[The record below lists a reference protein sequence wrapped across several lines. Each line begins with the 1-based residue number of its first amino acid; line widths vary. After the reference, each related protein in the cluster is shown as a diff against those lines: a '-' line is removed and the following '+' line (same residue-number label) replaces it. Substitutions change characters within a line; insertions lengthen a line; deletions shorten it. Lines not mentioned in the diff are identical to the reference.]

1 MIPSVD
7 TGRDHGP
14 LPDLAP
20 GRAAGIGALQGTALT
35 LGALLGTGV
44 ISLPALAAEAA
55 GPASLLAW
63 GALIVVSVAFAATFT
78 ALGSRFPDGGGVT
91 TYVRRAFGDRASTAV
106 GWAFY
111 FTIPVGAPTA
121 AGFAAHYVA
130 DALGRGRGTAL
141 VVTALILVSVTAV
154 NWFGI
159 EVSARTQLVVAAVLA
174 TLLVIVIVLALP
186 HARTANLTPFAPH
199 GVGGVAEAAGILLWA
214 FVGWEIMASL
224 SGRYHSPGRD
234 IARAALAS
242 LLVVSVLYVGVAFCT
257 VAVLGPDPGP
267 APLSDLLVT
276 ALGEP
281 ARPAMSIVALL
292 LTVATINTYFAG
304 AAELGASLA
313 RDGSLPGWLAQR
325 VGRTGVPRRALG
337 LVAGLSLATTAAMAV
352 LGLDTNSALLV
363 TTATFALVY
372 VAATAAAVV
381 LLDGWG
387 RCAAVCSVLAS
398 AGLVAV
404 TGWRVLLP
412 LAVGG
417 LGVLWVGTRRTAPS
431 GRVHSP

>member
-1 MIPSVD
+1 VSI
-7 TGRDHGP
+7 GRDP
-14 LPDLAP
+14 AVP
-20 GRAAGIGALQGTALT
+20 GSTTGGIGSLQGAALT
-35 LGALLGTGV
+35 LGALIGTGV

-55 GPASLLAW
+55 GPASLVAW
-63 GALIVVSVAFAATFT
+63 GALLLVSVAFAASFT
-78 ALGSRFPDGGGVT
+78 ALGARFPDGGGVT

-111 FTIPVGAPTA
+111 LTIPVGAPTA

-141 VVTALILVSVTAV
+141 LVAALILLAVTAI

-159 EVSARTQLVVAAVLA
+159 EASARSQLVIAAVLA
-174 TLLVIVIVLALP
+174 VLLVLVIVLALP
-186 HARTANLTPFAPH
+186 HSRSDNLTPFAPH
-199 GVGGVAEAAGILLWA
+199 GVDGVARAAGILLWA

-224 SGRYHSPGRD
+224 SGRYHTPGRD
-234 IARAALAS
+234 IARAAGIALV
-242 LLVVSVLYVGVAFCT
+242 VVSVLYVGIAFCT

-281 ARPAMSIVALL
+281 ARPAMTVLAVL

-313 RDGSLPGWLAQR
+313 RDGSLPGWLAVR
-325 VGRTGVPRRALG
+325 SGPGGVPRRALA
-337 LVAGLSLATTAAMAV
+337 LVAVGALLTTGVMGV
-352 LGLDTNSALLV
+352 LGKDTDSALLL

-372 VAATAAAVV
+372 LVSTAAAVR

-387 RCAAVCSVLAS
+387 RTAAVVSVVAS
-398 AGLVAV
+398 VGLVAV
-404 TGWRVLLP
+404 TGWRVLFP
-412 LAVGG
+412 VAVGM
-417 LGVLWVGTRRTAPS
+417 LGVWWTRR
-431 GRVHSP
+431 R

>member
-1 MIPSVD
+1 VSI
-7 TGRDHGP
+7 GRDP
-14 LPDLAP
+14 AAP
-20 GRAAGIGALQGTALT
+20 GTTAGGIGALQGAALS

-55 GPASLLAW
+55 GPASLVAW
-63 GALIVVSVAFAATFT
+63 AALLLVSVAFAASFT
-78 ALGSRFPDGGGVT
+78 ALGARFPDGGGVT

-111 FTIPVGAPTA
+111 LTIPVGAPTA

-141 VVTALILVSVTAV
+141 LVAALMLLVVTAV

-159 EVSARTQLVVAAVLA
+159 EASARSQLVIAAVLA
-174 TLLVIVIVLALP
+174 VLLVLVIVLALP
-186 HARTANLTPFAPH
+186 HSRSANLTPFAPH
-199 GVGGVAEAAGILLWA
+199 GVGGVAQAAGILLWA

-224 SGRYHSPGRD
+224 SGRYHTPGRD
-234 IARAALAS
+234 IARAAGIALV
-242 LLVVSVLYVGVAFCT
+242 VVSVLYVGIAFCT

-281 ARPAMSIVALL
+281 ARPAMTVLAVL
-292 LTVATINTYFAG
+292 LTLATINTYFAG

-313 RDGSLPGWLAQR
+313 RDGSLPGWLGAR
-325 VGRTGVPRRALG
+325 SGPTGVPRRALA
-337 LVAGLSLATTAAMAV
+337 LVAVLGLLTTGTMAV
-352 LGLDTNSALLV
+352 LGLDTNSALLL

-372 VAATAAAVV
+372 LTATAAAVV
-381 LLDGWG
+381 LLRGWG
-387 RCAAVCSVLAS
+387 RSAAVVAVVAS
-398 AGLVAV
+398 GALVSV
-404 TGWRVLLP
+404 TGWRVLFP
-412 LAVGG
+412 VAVGG
-417 LGVLWVGTRRTAPS
+417 LGVWWAGRR
-431 GRVHSP
+431 

>member
-1 MIPSVD
+1 
-7 TGRDHGP
+7 
-14 LPDLAP
+14 
-20 GRAAGIGALQGTALT
+20 
-35 LGALLGTGV
+35 LGTGI
-44 ISLPALAAEAA
+44 ISLPALAAQEA

-63 GALIVVSVAFAATFT
+63 GALILVSVAFAATFT
-78 ALGSRFPDGGGVT
+78 SLGSRFPDGGGVT

-111 FTIPVGAPTA
+111 LTIPIGAPTA

-130 DALGRGRGTAL
+130 DALDRGRGTAL
-141 VVTALILVSVTAV
+141 VVTALILVTVTAV

-159 EVSARTQLVVAAVLA
+159 EASARSQLAIAAVLA
-174 TLLVIVIVLALP
+174 TLLVVVIVLALP
-186 HARTANLTPFAPH
+186 HAQTANLTPFAPH
-199 GVGGVAEAAGILLWA
+199 GVSGVAQAAGILLWA
-214 FVGWEIMASL
+214 FVGWEIVASL

-234 IARAALAS
+234 IARAALAA
-242 LLVVSVLYVGVAFCT
+242 LIVVSVLYVGIAFCT

-276 ALGEP
+276 ALGEG
-281 ARPAMSIVALL
+281 ARPAMTVVAVL
-292 LTVATINTYFAG
+292 LTVATVNTYFAG

-325 VGRTGVPRRALG
+325 AGAAGVPRRALG
-337 LVAGLSLATTAAMAV
+337 MVAGIGLATTAAMAV
-352 LGLDTNSALLV
+352 LGRDTNSALLL

-372 VAATAAAVV
+372 LAGTAAAVV

-387 RCAAVCSVLAS
+387 RLAGVVSVVAS

-412 LAVGG
+412 VAVGV
-417 LGVLWVGTRRTAPS
+417 LGVLWTRTRTRAAP
-431 GRVHSP
+431 VA